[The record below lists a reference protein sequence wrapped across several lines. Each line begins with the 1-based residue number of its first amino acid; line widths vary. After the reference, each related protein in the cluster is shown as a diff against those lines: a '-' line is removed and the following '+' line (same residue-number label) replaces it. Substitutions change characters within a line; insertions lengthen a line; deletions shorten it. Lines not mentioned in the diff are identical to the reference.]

1 MKVSDIVK
9 LLKAGY
15 TPGEIGKL
23 KDPVSVLELISG
35 GVEKDQVDECLSLI
49 TQESGAPGG
58 NGDNAGGA
66 SPSGTSAE
74 PEKASASAEPEGASA
89 SADPGPDYEKM
100 YNELLKKTQKQAMQ
114 KDMSGSNPPPKS
126 TDEILKELAVDYM

>member
-9 LLKAGY
+9 LMKAGY
-15 TPGEIGKL
+15 TPGEIAKL
-23 KDPVSVLELISG
+23 EDSASVLELIAG

-49 TQESGAPGG
+49 TS
-58 NGDNAGGA
+58 
-66 SPSGTSAE
+66 E
-74 PEKASASAEPEGASA
+74 PEPEDPEPE
-89 SADPGPDYEKM
+89 DPEPEDPEPDDPKPDYEKM

-114 KDMSGSNPPPKS
+114 KDISGGNPPPPKS

>member
-9 LLKAGY
+9 LMKAGY
-15 TPGEIGKL
+15 TPREIAKL
-23 KDPVSVLELISG
+23 EDPASVLELIAG

-49 TQESGAPGG
+49 TQESGAQ
-58 NGDNAGGA
+58 
-66 SPSGTSAE
+66 E
-74 PEKASASAEPEGASA
+74 PEDPEPE
-89 SADPGPDYEKM
+89 DPEPDDPKPDYEKM

>member
-9 LLKAGY
+9 LMKAGY
-15 TPGEIGKL
+15 TPGEIAKL
-23 KDPVSVLELISG
+23 EDPASVLELIAG

-58 NGDNAGGA
+58 NAGGA
-66 SPSGTSAE
+66 PPSGA
-74 PEKASASAEPEGASA
+74 AAEPEGGGA

-100 YNELLKKTQKQAMQ
+100 YNDLLKKTQKQAMQ

>member
-9 LLKAGY
+9 LMKAGY

-23 KDPVSVLELISG
+23 EDPASVLELIAG

-74 PEKASASAEPEGASA
+74 PDGAGA
-89 SADPGPDYEKM
+89 SADPRPDYEKM

-114 KDMSGSNPPPKS
+114 KDMSGSNHPPKS

>member
-9 LLKAGY
+9 LMKAGY
-15 TPGEIGKL
+15 TPGEIAKL
-23 KDPVSVLELISG
+23 EDPASVLELIAG

-66 SPSGTSAE
+66 PPSGA
-74 PEKASASAEPEGASA
+74 AAEPEGGGA

-100 YNELLKKTQKQAMQ
+100 YNDLLKKTQKQAMQ

>member
-9 LLKAGY
+9 LMKAGY
-15 TPGEIGKL
+15 TPGEIAKL
-23 KDPVSVLELISG
+23 EDPASVLELITG

-49 TQESGAPGG
+49 TS
-58 NGDNAGGA
+58 
-66 SPSGTSAE
+66 E
-74 PEKASASAEPEGASA
+74 PEDPEPENPEPEDLKPD
-89 SADPGPDYEKM
+89 DPKPDYEKM

-114 KDMSGSNPPPKS
+114 KDMSGSNPPLKS

>member
-9 LLKAGY
+9 LMKAGY
-15 TPGEIGKL
+15 TPGEIAKL
-23 KDPVSVLELISG
+23 EDPASVLELIAG

-74 PEKASASAEPEGASA
+74 PKGASA

>member
-9 LLKAGY
+9 LMKAGY
-15 TPGEIGKL
+15 TPGEIAKL
-23 KDPVSVLELISG
+23 EDPASVLELIAG

-49 TQESGAPGG
+49 TQESCAPGG
-58 NGDNAGGA
+58 NGDNVGGA
-66 SPSGTSAE
+66 SPSDTSAE
-74 PEKASASAEPEGASA
+74 PEGTSASAEPEGASA

-100 YNELLKKTQKQAMQ
+100 YNELLKKTQKEALQ
-114 KDMSGSNPPPKS
+114 KDMSGSNPPLKS

>member
-9 LLKAGY
+9 LMKAGY
-15 TPGEIGKL
+15 TPGEIAKL
-23 KDPVSVLELISG
+23 EDPASVLELIAG
-35 GVEKDQVDECLSLI
+35 GVEKDHVDECLSLI

-74 PEKASASAEPEGASA
+74 PEGASTS

>member
-9 LLKAGY
+9 LMKAGY
-15 TPGEIGKL
+15 TPGEIAKL
-23 KDPVSVLELISG
+23 EDTASVLELIAG
-35 GVEKDQVDECLSLI
+35 GVKKDQVDECLSLI
-49 TQESGAPGG
+49 TQESCAPGG

-66 SPSGTSAE
+66 SPSGTSE
-74 PEKASASAEPEGASA
+74 EPEGASA

-100 YNELLKKTQKQAMQ
+100 YNDLLKKTQKQAMQ

>member
-9 LLKAGY
+9 LMKAGY
-15 TPGEIGKL
+15 TPGEIAKL
-23 KDPVSVLELISG
+23 EDPTSVLELIAG

-66 SPSGTSAE
+66 SPSGT
-74 PEKASASAEPEGASA
+74 SAEPEGASA

>member
-23 KDPVSVLELISG
+23 EDPASVLELIAG

-49 TQESGAPGG
+49 SQG
-58 NGDNAGGA
+58 
-66 SPSGTSAE
+66 
-74 PEKASASAEPEGASA
+74 
-89 SADPGPDYEKM
+89 ADPEPDDPEPDDPEPDDPEPDDPKPDYEKM

-114 KDMSGSNPPPKS
+114 KDMSGSNPPQKS

>member
-9 LLKAGY
+9 LMKAGY
-15 TPGEIGKL
+15 TPGEIAKL
-23 KDPVSVLELISG
+23 EDPASVLELVSG

-49 TQESGAPGG
+49 SQG
-58 NGDNAGGA
+58 
-66 SPSGTSAE
+66 
-74 PEKASASAEPEGASA
+74 
-89 SADPGPDYEKM
+89 ADPEPDDPEPDDPEPDDPKPDYEKM

-114 KDMSGSNPPPKS
+114 KDMSGNNPPQKS